1 VTAATQIDQD
11 QPPEFDEV
19 EGGRWISLVET
30 MLVAPVA
37 GEQRAIMEQLVMT
50 SLLVEAAAALV
61 ADVPEEARRAMN
73 SVEHGPA
80 PSARAATAP
89 APASGAPQPPPGRSG
104 QSPQKPRIGQPIGSD
119 GVWAGEYGQLGK
131 AADPRIESLQSLRSK
146 AGTDLGPIDAALLV
160 REAYRGSPSEVRG
173 VALGL
178 ISQQF
183 ATGPNV
189 AMQLLDQFPDAAA
202 SDGLSEMIQAV
213 TQRLLPPARSS
224 AWAAEARLALVD
236 HVLSLLDTEGAPVEE
251 MIDPLIN
258 SYMDRLGV
266 IRRDP
271 SVATAPSTPE
281 EAAGLL
287 LRTMLDQA
295 ELAAPSAPTPADLP
309 NLQRRHNTRMSL
321 AEGPIQR
328 FVAQQ
333 LAILDVTVYLTVAEQ
348 PRTRERALEIM
359 REHANARSRIPSVLE
374 QALDV
379 ERTVLEIWRL
389 RLGFDSQAAA
399 PEDLGGAT

>member
-1 VTAATQIDQD
+1 
-11 QPPEFDEV
+11 
-19 EGGRWISLVET
+19 
-30 MLVAPVA
+30 
-37 GEQRAIMEQLVMT
+37 
-50 SLLVEAAAALV
+50 
-61 ADVPEEARRAMN
+61 
-73 SVEHGPA
+73 
-80 PSARAATAP
+80 
-89 APASGAPQPPPGRSG
+89 
-104 QSPQKPRIGQPIGSD
+104 
-119 GVWAGEYGQLGK
+119 
-131 AADPRIESLQSLRSK
+131 
-146 AGTDLGPIDAALLV
+146 
-160 REAYRGSPSEVRG
+160 
-173 VALGL
+173 
-178 ISQQF
+178 
-183 ATGPNV
+183 
-189 AMQLLDQFPDAAA
+189 MQLLDQFPDVAA

-236 HVLSLLDTEGAPVEE
+236 HALSLLDTEGAPVEE
-251 MIDPLIN
+251 AIEPLIN

-271 SVATAPSTPE
+271 SVATAPTSPE
-281 EAAGLL
+281 EAAALL

-359 REHANARSRIPSVLE
+359 REHANTRSRMSSVLE

-389 RLGFDSQAAA
+389 RLGFDAQAAV
-399 PEDLGGAT
+399 PEDPGGAT